1 MNEQELQQLR
11 DAKWH
16 TDGHPIRTAEE
27 AREFIENVGFCL
39 LLPLRTP
46 LLVPTF
52 LGAWVGSRQ
61 NLPTRQHAFAD
72 PRAREA
78 TEVMVRTLRQK
89 WAFEAPLFGETDFLV
104 SASVFPY
111 FYGLV
116 GDRNP
121 KAPIKSGTR
130 SEYSPLAAHVF
141 QVIQRDGPI
150 TKSRMR
156 ETLGGDLSEAALDR
170 ALGELAMRLRITR
183 VDYRAEQ
190 GAFWDVLLRWSP
202 DEVREGMN
210 LSIAEALTALVS
222 KYLECVVAAEPHEVE
237 EFFSHF
243 IGRGRVREAINALLA
258 AREFQYTYVGSRSM
272 LQIPPPKPTAAA
284 PRRMVRP
291 GQPIARR
298 PRHHAPAPPAPAA
311 KETPEP
317 EPKEDNG

>member
-39 LLPLRTP
+39 MLPLRTP

-52 LGAWVGSRQ
+52 IGAWAGSRQ

-170 ALGELAMRLRITR
+170 ALGELAMKLRITR

-202 DEVREGMN
+202 NEVREGMN

-298 PRHHAPAPPAPAA
+298 PRHPASAPPASAA

-317 EPKEDNG
+317 EPKEENG